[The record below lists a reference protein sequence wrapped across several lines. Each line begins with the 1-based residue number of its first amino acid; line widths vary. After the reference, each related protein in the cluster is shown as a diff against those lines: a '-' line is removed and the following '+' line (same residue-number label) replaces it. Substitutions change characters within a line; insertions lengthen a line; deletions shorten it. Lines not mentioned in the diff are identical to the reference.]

1 MLQIHKGENQ
11 MKSYQTGQ
19 IRNIAI
25 VGHSGEGKTTL
36 TEAMLYNAKVID
48 RMGKVENGSTV
59 SDYDPEEAKRQI
71 SISASIAPLDWKDH
85 RVNIIDV
92 PGYFDF
98 VGEMAAAMQVVD
110 AAVILVHGVSG
121 PAVGTEK
128 AWQYCK
134 KLNLG
139 RIFFVN
145 NMDREHANFQKT
157 IEALQAQFGSSVI
170 ALQEAI
176 MEKEQFVGYIDIL
189 NMTAYRFEGKGL
201 KQIEIPAE
209 YADSAQTLREQ
220 LMETAAGTDEELMEK
235 YFEEMELSREDI
247 LRGLHLGMLDGSV
260 VPVLCGAAAPN
271 LGVDKLLDC
280 VVEFVPSP
288 ADRPEAPCVDVKTG
302 EETTCKCDPSAPFA
316 ARVFKTVADP
326 FVGKLSLFK
335 VMSGTLTGDMT
346 IYNPNAGKNEKPGN
360 LYVMCGKSQT
370 TVPKLVAGDIGAVAK
385 LQYTMT
391 GHTLCDASRQIRF
404 PEIEFPKPCISLAV
418 SSAKQGEEDKVFGGL
433 ARLAEEDPSFKV
445 MKSENTNDTL
455 ICGQGELH
463 IDIITMKLKNKFG
476 ASAVLR
482 DPIIPYRETIKKT
495 VKAQGRHKKQTGGHG
510 QFGDCWVEFSP
521 IMDGSEEFIF
531 EDRVVGGAVPRNFIP
546 AVEKGLREA
555 VQKGVLAGFPVV
567 NIKCALYDG
576 SYHPVDS
583 NEMAFKTAASL
594 AFKKGVAEANPVLLE
609 PIYHVEVIVPNDYMG
624 DIIGDM
630 NRRRGRIMGMDPL
643 EDGMQ
648 KVIAEVPES
657 EMFKYATDLRSMTQA
672 RGSFDMWF
680 ERYEEAPA
688 NIAAKVIEQAKKDA
702 ENEG

>member
-1 MLQIHKGENQ
+1 
-11 MKSYQTGQ
+11 MKSYQTDQ
-19 IRNIAI
+19 IRNIAV

-36 TEAMLYNAKVID
+36 TEAMLFNAKVID

-71 SISASIAPLDWKDH
+71 SISASLAPLDWKDH

-98 VGEMAAAMQVVD
+98 VGEMAAALQVVD
-110 AAVILVHGVSG
+110 AAVILVNAVSG

-128 AWQYCK
+128 AWAYCRK
-134 KLNLG
+134 RNLG

-145 NMDREHANFQKT
+145 NMDREHAHFQKT
-157 IEALQAQFGSSVI
+157 IDALRAQFGTSVI

-176 MEKEQFVGYIDIL
+176 MEGEKFVGYIDIL
-189 NMTAYRFEGKGL
+189 NMTAYRFNGKGGL
-201 KQIEIPAE
+201 DPIDIPAD
-209 YADSAQTLREQ
+209 YADSAETLREE

-235 YFEEMELSREDI
+235 YFEEMELSREEI

-260 VPVLCGAAAPN
+260 VPVLCGAAALN

-280 VVEFVPSP
+280 IVEFVPSP
-288 ADRPEAPCVDVKTG
+288 ADRPAVVATDVKT
-302 EETTCKCDPSAPFA
+302 EEPIEIACDANAPFS

-335 VMSGTLTGDMT
+335 VMSGKLTSDMT
-346 IYNPNAGKNEKPGN
+346 IYNPNVGKNEKPGT
-360 LYVMCGKSQT
+360 LYVMCGKTQK
-370 TVPKLVAGDIGAVAK
+370 TVPQLVAGDIGAVAK

-391 GHTLCDASRQIRF
+391 GHTLCDAARQVQFAPID
-404 PEIEFPKPCISLAV
+404 FPKPCISLAV
-418 SSAKQGEEDKVFGGL
+418 SAAKQGEEDKVFGGL

-445 MKSENTNDTL
+445 AKSEYTNDTL
-455 ICGQGELH
+455 IWGQGELH

-476 ASAVLR
+476 AAAVLR

-521 IMDGSEEFIF
+521 IMDGSADFVF

-555 VQKGVLAGFPVV
+555 VRRGVLAGFPVV
-567 NIKCALYDG
+567 NLKCALYDG

-594 AFKKGVAEANPVLLE
+594 AFKKGMSEANPVLLE
-609 PIYHVEVIVPNDYMG
+609 PIYHVEVIVPSDYMG
-624 DIIGDM
+624 DVIGDM

-648 KVIAEVPES
+648 KVVAEVPES

-688 NIAAKVIEQAKKDA
+688 NVAQKVIEQAKKDA
-702 ENEG
+702 DED